1 MNKIGWLTFG
11 RDDFSYGLALAMSSI
26 DPASLYR
33 VTPKTAKLVDYL
45 LLSCF
50 WWEHTW
56 ILADFM
62 RRAGIKKKTA
72 NRPKIIVGGFN
83 SFNPVPLSCYA
94 DFVVC
99 GDGEGTIA
107 GILTGEKVD
116 YTFIGEGCSTWNN
129 VSELKPFINQTSS
142 ITRMEIARGC
152 RFRCKFCAVAHLKP
166 YRELPLDEI
175 ESGLRLT
182 KTKRVSLFAPE
193 PTLHSQDEE
202 ITALCHRYGKL
213 RVDSDVRLDRLSK
226 RSDSVPRVGIEGI
239 SERLRRSVNKPYTNQ
254 QIIEAVKQAIIDG
267 RRGLFMYF
275 ILDLPGEADR
285 DWDEFAQLLRDIGR
299 LKGAQNFLLK
309 PSPSVFLPT
318 PHTPMEYEGIH
329 WERPYGQQWE
339 TFFGRGDARQWE
351 VLMAER
357 ARVFSPAMRILSM
370 VSTRAGTEFAD
381 IEEELTR
388 GKIIGV
394 SGGRPHCKDLN
405 GLLRVLKK
413 YGGVE
418 KYCGPY
424 PAGDAPWKLLQL
436 GKLSLKSVREVVE
449 ESLDP
454 GPTG

>member
-1 MNKIGWLTFG
+1 MNKFGWLTFG
-11 RDDFSYGLALAMSSI
+11 RDDFSYGLALAMSSL
-26 DPASLYR
+26 DPASLFR

-45 LLSCF
+45 LFSCF

-62 RRAGIKKKTA
+62 RRAGIKKNSA
-72 NRPKIIVGGFN
+72 NRPRIIVGGFN
-83 SFNPVPLSCYA
+83 SFNPAPLSCYA

-99 GDGEGTIA
+99 GDGEGMIEKAVA
-107 GILTGEKVD
+107 GENDGIN
-116 YTFIGEGCSTWNN
+116 FTWNN
-129 VSELKPFINQTSS
+129 VPKLKPFINQTSS

-166 YRELPLDEI
+166 YRELSIDDI
-175 ESGLRLT
+175 ESCLKLV

-202 ITALCHRYGKL
+202 ITALCHRYDKI

-239 SERLRRSVNKPYTNQ
+239 SEKLRRSVNKPYSNQ
-254 QIIEAVKQAIIDG
+254 QIIEAVKQAISDG

-275 ILDLPGEADR
+275 ILDLPGEVDD
-285 DWDEFAQLLRDIGR
+285 DWAEFAQLLKDIGR
-299 LKGAQNFLLK
+299 VPGASKFLLK

-329 WERPYGQQWE
+329 WDRPYGQKWE

-351 VLMAER
+351 ALMAER

-424 PAGDAPWKLLQL
+424 PAGDAPWKLLQF
-436 GKLSLKSVREVVE
+436 GKLSLESVREVVE
-449 ESLDP
+449 KHLDP
-454 GPTG
+454 GTPG